1 MINYILIKYI
11 LIPKQAKNIRLGGK
25 FNMKERKKMNNLA
38 LKQEIEQ
45 KYSYADLLNFPEN
58 ERYEIIDGNLY
69 LMSAPTVIHQGILGE
84 LYRQISNYLL
94 GKKCKVFSSPID
106 VKLSG
111 KKDDKKEFNVVQPDL
126 LIVCD
131 ESKIQKNCILGAPD
145 FIVEILSPSTS
156 SMDRVKKFN
165 LYQKFG
171 VKEYWIV
178 APEEKNISVFLL
190 NKEGIYTIPKAYY
203 LTDKVPVN
211 IVKGLNIDLN
221 IYCKENEELLVKK

>member
-1 MINYILIKYI
+1 
-11 LIPKQAKNIRLGGK
+11 
-25 FNMKERKKMNNLA
+25 MNNLA
-38 LKQEIEQ
+38 LKQEAEQ
-45 KYSYADLLNFPEN
+45 KYSYADLLNFPEDK
-58 ERYEIIDGNLY
+58 RYEIIDGDLY

-84 LYRQISNYLL
+84 ILYQIKNYLK

-106 VKLSG
+106 VRLSG
-111 KKDDKKEFNVVQPDL
+111 EKDDKKEFNVVQPDL

-131 ESKIQKNCILGAPD
+131 ENKIQKNCILGAPD

-211 IVKGLNIDLN
+211 ITIDLYIDLN
-221 IYCKENEELLVKK
+221 NNYKENIELLVEK

>member
-1 MINYILIKYI
+1 
-11 LIPKQAKNIRLGGK
+11 
-25 FNMKERKKMNNLA
+25 MNNLA
-38 LKQEIEQ
+38 LKQEAEQ
-45 KYSYADLLNFPEN
+45 KYSYADLLNFPEDK
-58 ERYEIIDGNLY
+58 RYEIIDGDLY

-84 LYRQISNYLL
+84 ILYQIKNYLK

-106 VKLSG
+106 VRLSG
-111 KKDDKKEFNVVQPDL
+111 EKDDKKEFNVVQPDL

-131 ESKIQKNCILGAPD
+131 ENKIQKNCILGAPD

-211 IVKGLNIDLN
+211 ITRDLYIDLN
-221 IYCKENEELLVKK
+221 NYYKENIELLVEK

>member
-1 MINYILIKYI
+1 
-11 LIPKQAKNIRLGGK
+11 
-25 FNMKERKKMNNLA
+25 MNNLA

-45 KYSYADLLNFPEN
+45 KYSYADLLNFPEDK
-58 ERYEIIDGNLY
+58 RYEIIDGDLY

-111 KKDDKKEFNVVQPDL
+111 NKNDKKEFNVVQPDL
-126 LIVCD
+126 LVVC
-131 ESKIQKNCILGAPD
+131 EKEKIQNKCILGAPD
-145 FIVEILSPSTS
+145 LIIEILSPSTS
-156 SMDRVKKFN
+156 SIDRVQKFN

-178 APEEKNISVFLL
+178 APEEKNISVFIL
-190 NKEGIYTIPKAYY
+190 NNEGIYTIPKAYD
-203 LTDKVPVN
+203 LNDKIPVN
-211 IVKGLNIDLN
+211 ILKDLYIDLKE
-221 IYCKENEELLVKK
+221 YCEQNKELFK

>member
-1 MINYILIKYI
+1 
-11 LIPKQAKNIRLGGK
+11 
-25 FNMKERKKMNNLA
+25 MNNLA
-38 LKQEIEQ
+38 LKQEAEQ
-45 KYSYADLLNFPEN
+45 KYSYADLLNFPEDK
-58 ERYEIIDGNLY
+58 RYEIIDGDLY

-84 LYRQISNYLL
+84 ILYQIKNYLK

-106 VKLSG
+106 VRLSG
-111 KKDDKKEFNVVQPDL
+111 EKDDKKEFNVVQPDL

-131 ESKIQKNCILGAPD
+131 ENKIQKNCILGAPD

-211 IVKGLNIDLN
+211 ITRDLYIDLN
-221 IYCKENEELLVKK
+221 NYYKENIEFLVEK

>member
-1 MINYILIKYI
+1 
-11 LIPKQAKNIRLGGK
+11 
-25 FNMKERKKMNNLA
+25 MNNLA
-38 LKQEIEQ
+38 LKQEAEQ
-45 KYSYADLLNFPEN
+45 KYSYADLLNFPEDK
-58 ERYEIIDGNLY
+58 RYEIIDGDLY

-84 LYRQISNYLL
+84 ILYQIKNYLK

-106 VKLSG
+106 VRLSG
-111 KKDDKKEFNVVQPDL
+111 EKDDTKEFNVVQPDL

-131 ESKIQKNCILGAPD
+131 ENKIQKNCILGAPD

-211 IVKGLNIDLN
+211 ITRDLYIDLN
-221 IYCKENEELLVKK
+221 NYYKENIELLVEK